1 LEKSTKKDYV
11 NNLKLKP
18 MFLLK
23 DKKGK
28 I

>member
-1 LEKSTKKDYV
+1 LEKSTKNDCV